1 VIFIIKVCNFND
13 VRSRIGTTNKSLIMK
28 TLEIQSLTKWYGS
41 VCGVEDVS
49 FDIEQGEIFGYLGP
63 NGSGKTTTIRCIMG
77 LLKATSGGVRIF
89 GRQVRPGQ
97 ATFHNR
103 IGYLPGDFRVWRSLR
118 ANRSLDVLASIG
130 DKDHSRKHREEL
142 AQRLGLDLNRPVGD
156 LSKGNRQKV
165 GVIYAFQHKPDLL
178 ILDEPTSGLDPLVSQ
193 TVLDLIR
200 EATDNGATILLSS
213 HDLSEVSAV
222 CNRAAILRGG
232 KLVELA
238 PISKIVHQGKRQLK
252 IWFVEGT
259 EVPVLPVEKLAGV
272 REISRK
278 GQLLHI
284 TYQGRADSVLKWLSQ
299 FPVSRIATPQTSLEE
314 AFMQYY
320 RNDAQQETAAS

>member
-1 VIFIIKVCNFND
+1 
-13 VRSRIGTTNKSLIMK
+13 MK

-41 VCGVEDVS
+41 VCGIEDVS

-77 LLKATSGGVRIF
+77 LLKATSGQTRIF
-89 GRQVRPGQ
+89 SRQVRQGR
-97 ATFHNR
+97 ATQHNR
-103 IGYLPGDFRVWRSLR
+103 VGYLPGEFRIWRSLR
-118 ANRSLDVLASIG
+118 ACRSLDMLASIC
-130 DKDHSRKHREEL
+130 DKDKAKGRREEL
-142 AQRLGLDLNRPVGD
+142 AERLGLDLNRPVGD

-165 GVIYAFQHKPDLL
+165 GVIYAFQHNPELL

-200 EATDNGATILLSS
+200 EAADNGATVLLSS

-222 CNRAAILRGG
+222 CGRAAILRQGR
-232 KLVELA
+232 LVELSQ
-238 PISKIVHQGKRQLK
+238 ISQIVQQGQRQLK
-252 IWFVEGT
+252 VWFAAGT
-259 EVPVLPVEKLAGV
+259 EVPDLPDEKLEGV

-278 GQLLHI
+278 GQMLHL
-284 TYQGRADSVLKWLSQ
+284 TYQGKADTVLKWLAQ
-299 FPVSRIATPQTSLEE
+299 FSVSRIAAHQTSLEE

-320 RNDAQQETAAS
+320 SDSSGRNGGTS